1 MARSAAVRTR
11 WRVTSG
17 LWLGSRFGEKYP
29 HPPVFLEVLILE
41 WLKRRITE
49 VLILVDLKL
58 FIMNAIQKRRDFL
71 EVLILKGV
79 RGVISPLESTLL
91 RFVGTCNKCCNWS
104 RHEQARS
111 AYGGADLAESFVAKA
126 SRRFR
131 WHCRWQARSA
141 YGKAGAES
149 FRNS

>member
-91 RFVGTCNKCCNWS
+91 RFVGTCNKCCNW
-104 RHEQARS
+104 RRRWPAWRARD
-111 AYGGADLAESFVAKA
+111 AREIICGADVRLKYTRYYSMSGNGL
-126 SRRFR
+126 SRLVMSYSNRM
-131 WHCRWQARSA
+131 
-141 YGKAGAES
+141 G
-149 FRNS
+149 

>member
-1 MARSAAVRTR
+1 M
-11 WRVTSG
+11 
-17 LWLGSRFGEKYP
+17 
-29 HPPVFLEVLILE
+29 EVLILDG
-41 WLKRRITE
+41 LNRKITE
-49 VLILVDLKL
+49 VLILVGLKS
-58 FIMNAIQKRRDFL
+58 FVMNAIQKRRVFL

-79 RGVISPLESTLL
+79 RRLISPPESTLL
-91 RFVGTCNKCCNWS
+91 RSVGTCNKCCNWS